1 MKHSRLSIL
10 TVQERRITYT
20 VGGAQARFIRMKST
34 SKKLIPNIVN
44 LTVKRRYLTEHE
56 IERLIDC
63 ARKYGR
69 YGHRDATM
77 ILVAY
82 RHGLRASEV
91 CDLQWQQIEL
101 SEGRL
106 HVHRVKNGIPSV
118 HPIRGDEM
126 RALRK
131 LRREYPKDAY
141 VFVSERGGP
150 IGPIGFHRL
159 IQRLGEA
166 AKMPFP
172 IHPHM
177 LRHACGFKLAND
189 GHDTRALQHYLGHKN
204 IQHTVRY
211 TDMAAIT
218 EDQVRSSTLM
228 CAPSLSS
235 RASMPPWHHD
245 RHALHQAY
253 IRHDRTRPTSDKLR
267 DHTPD
272 GGGNL
277 RGIRSRGPAAALAA
291 KAATGEIPIVF
302 GIAFDPVELGLVAS
316 LNRPGGNLTGVTS
329 LNIEVAPKRSRTAT
343 RAQRAP
349 EWHLAVRPSA
359 QDARH

>member
-1 MKHSRLSIL
+1 MRRAGKVNPHETDIQETYPKHRKLDSHAALPHPTRGRAPDGLRPKAWPLWASR
-10 TVQERRITYT
+10 
-20 VGGAQARFIRMKST
+20 
-34 SKKLIPNIVN
+34 
-44 LTVKRRYLTEHE
+44 
-56 IERLIDC
+56 
-63 ARKYGR
+63 
-69 YGHRDATM
+69 RD
-77 ILVAY
+77 
-82 RHGLRASEV
+82 HDPGLRASEV

-131 LRREYPKDAY
+131 LRRDYPKDAY

-150 IGPIGFHRL
+150 ISSIGFHRL

-211 TDMAAIT
+211 T
-218 EDQVRSSTLM
+218 EL
-228 CAPSLSS
+228 APN
-235 RASMPPWHHD
+235 RFKDFW
-245 RHALHQAY
+245 
-253 IRHDRTRPTSDKLR
+253 R
-267 DHTPD
+267 D
-272 GGGNL
+272 
-277 RGIRSRGPAAALAA
+277 
-291 KAATGEIPIVF
+291 
-302 GIAFDPVELGLVAS
+302 
-316 LNRPGGNLTGVTS
+316 
-329 LNIEVAPKRSRTAT
+329 
-343 RAQRAP
+343 
-349 EWHLAVRPSA
+349 
-359 QDARH
+359 